1 VGLHIKALTEEGV
14 LGSVVVGKETVEV
27 GDVILMC
34 NGSTVNDALAY
45 TQIMQSFLQLKERDK
60 DACLTFEIG
69 KLY

>member
-60 DACLTFEIG
+60 DACLMFEIG